1 MDIFKWDSVQLLW
14 QCRVKKSEYHLSP
27 SEHDSRQE
35 GWHIVMENPPTFDP
49 ETTWR
54 TDTEGHSSTAGR
66 DTNRQGYDVNKTVS
80 EESTSDFEKRIL
92 LKILKCLKEP
102 EDVFNVTS
110 YYYYNKKRWD
120 SRRPWA
126 VADENTLPDG
136 ESAVIPNQQ
145 EVKQGI

>member
-1 MDIFKWDSVQLLW
+1 MTSNKNVS
-14 QCRVKKSEYHLSP
+14 KE
-27 SEHDSRQE
+27 
-35 GWHIVMENPPTFDP
+35 
-49 ETTWR
+49 
-54 TDTEGHSSTAGR
+54 SS
-66 DTNRQGYDVNKTVS
+66 
-80 EESTSDFEKRIL
+80 SDFEKRIL

-102 EDVFNVTS
+102 EEVFSVTI
-110 YYYYNKKRWD
+110 YHYNKKSWD